1 MKNSS
6 PTRSKIPTSRGPIRK
21 YRSGSTSALHV
32 KTGGSGNSGEGGGE
46 KSGDKGEDKA
56 RRPATQ
62 SDLLYAVESDESTIV
77 DSLIKDPQKLKDKLR
92 QSRVDR
98 EQLNQLQQNYLRL
111 LEQYAEAENFI
122 DMFRLSGQGVIS
134 VTPNTN
140 MFQVLV
146 FTIYFEFNLFLNCYF
161 QKFEEN
167 F

>member
-1 MKNSS
+1 M
-6 PTRSKIPTSRGPIRK
+6 
-21 YRSGSTSALHV
+21 